1 MKIESKAGFPQKLN
15 NRKAE
20 DYQIKND
27 GELDTGQTINLNA
40 LDEPK
45 SRNNSSRSQTKTV
58 PVSKTQVISN
68 TKKVKQND
76 EVIVESQH
84 NEYGEFN
91 GNKKNKNRIL
101 KNKKVR
107 HNSMQKIN
115 TNKIKTQSLLE
126 DKRHTIDK
134 DVLTAYQKYLSKV
147 KIQQR
152 GNSVP
157 KETQRKRISKSR
169 WVKML
174 FNCFIERLI
183 DRSHTVLEHSKQTI

>member
-1 MKIESKAGFPQKLN
+1 MKIESKACFSQKLN
-15 NRKAE
+15 NRKVE

-27 GELDTGQTINLNA
+27 DELDTGKAIDLNV
-40 LDEPK
+40 LNEPK
-45 SRNNSSRSQTKTV
+45 SRNNSSRSQAKTV
-58 PVSKTQVISN
+58 SVAKTQVILK
-68 TKKVKQND
+68 TKKAKQSD

-91 GNKKNKNRIL
+91 GNKKNKNRIP

-126 DKRHTIDK
+126 DKRHTIDQ
-134 DVLTAYQKYLSKV
+134 DVLNTYQKYIRNV

-152 GNSVP
+152 GKSVP
-157 KETQRKRISKSR
+157 KDTQRKRISISR
-169 WVKML
+169 WEK
-174 FNCFIERLI
+174 
-183 DRSHTVLEHSKQTI
+183 K